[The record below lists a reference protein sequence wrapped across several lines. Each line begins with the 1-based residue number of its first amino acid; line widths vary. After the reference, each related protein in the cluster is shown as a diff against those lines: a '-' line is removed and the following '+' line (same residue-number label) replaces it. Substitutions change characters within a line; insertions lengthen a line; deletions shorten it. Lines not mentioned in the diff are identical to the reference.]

1 MKKLHSLQKKLLKIL
16 KDNIDDPLTVREL
29 QDALK
34 ASSPSVVHHHI
45 LQLENKGYLRRNPNN
60 PKDYQVL
67 SDSPEKTITYIN
79 LYGLAQC
86 GPKGSILDGNPVER
100 IPIASKIL
108 GFSSYEAFMVKAKG
122 NSMSPKI
129 NDNDLV
135 IAKRSKT
142 ADNGDIVVCVNNGEA
157 LIKKLKKGKETILIS
172 LNPVFE
178 PFLASRDFRIEGIV
192 KSVLSYN
199 LY

>member
-1 MKKLHSLQKKLLKIL
+1 MRKLHSIQEKLLKIL

-29 QDALK
+29 QGTLK

-86 GPKGSILDGNPVER
+86 GPKGCILDGNPIDR
-100 IPIASKIL
+100 IPIASKLL
-108 GFSSYEAFMVKAKG
+108 GFPSSEAFMVKAKG
-122 NSMSPKI
+122 KSMAPKI
-129 NDNDLV
+129 NDGDL
-135 IAKRSKT
+135 IISKRASSAT
-142 ADNGDIVVCVNNGEA
+142 NGAIIVCVNNGEA
-157 LIKKLKKGKETILIS
+157 LIKKLKKGRETILVS
-172 LNPVFE
+172 LNPAFE
-178 PFLASRDFRIEGIV
+178 PFLASKDFKIEGIV
-192 KSVLSYN
+192 KSVLSYK